1 MSNNVVE
8 LTAARVLQGLGGA
21 MMVPVGRLVLF
32 RSVERSQLVRTMA
45 YLQVPAQLGPVLGP
59 PIGGFIT
66 TYFSW
71 RWIFLVNVPLGI
83 LGIALVTL
91 FFDNPKE
98 DEPRPL
104 DWVGFLLT
112 GVSLSCILYGIEA
125 IGRGA
130 ATMRRWRSPCWW
142 SASCSAPSRCGICGG
157 THPLLNLSIFRIPT
171 FRASIG
177 GGSLFRAG
185 AGSLVFLLPLLLQ
198 VVFGMTAFASGVL
211 TFATAAG
218 AMSMKATARPILKR
232 FGFRNVMIVNGL
244 ISAAAIAMCA
254 FFTSATPAP
263 LIFVLLLVAGFFQSL
278 QFTATQAI
286 AYADISNPQMSTA
299 TSIASMAQ
307 QLSRGFGVAIVAVLL
322 HLSLAWR
329 GGDARPPR
337 LPGGVCGRRH
347 PGAARLRL
355 RPNLAPRRRRRGL
368 GPQAEDCRLGELS
381 RAARK
386 ELQRIV
392 ARDHRD
398 GPRIEK
404 IRRGEIGDLF
414 RHHAIVAERPVA
426 AEHDALRRRD
436 ARQRSIWRRA
446 GRQRV
451 VVPKCLQPGEN
462 LLGRNVRQP
471 RVDHR
476 RYRQAPG
483 EIRHQTTTSAS
494 TESGSLAI
502 SRSPR

>member
-1 MSNNVVE
+1 MPPATKPKVVAMIVASAIIMQQIDATVITTALPQMAISLNSDPVTLSVAVTAYLLSVAVFIPVSGWAADRFGGRTVFRAAIALFTLGSVLCGLSNNAIE

-83 LGIALVTL
+83 LGIVLVTL
-91 FFDNPKE
+91 YFDNPKE

-104 DWVGFLLT
+104 DWIGFLLT

-125 IGRGA
+125 IRGGLSNA
-130 ATMRRWRSPCWW
+130 AAAVGLLVVGFMLGAFALRHLRRHV
-142 SASCSAPSRCGICGG
+142 
-157 THPLLNLSIFRIPT
+157 HPLLNLSIFRIPT

-211 TFATAAG
+211 TFATAVG

-232 FGFRNVMIVNGL
+232 FGFRKVMIANGL
-244 ISAAAIAMCA
+244 ISAASIAMCA
-254 FFTSATPAP
+254 LFTASTPAP
-263 LIFVLLLVAGFFQSL
+263 LIFVLLLIAGFFQSL
-278 QFTATQAI
+278 QLTATQAI
-286 AYADISNPQMSTA
+286 AYADVSNPQMSTA

-329 GGDARPPR
+329 GATELGLIDFRFAFA
-337 LPGGVCGRRH
+337 
-347 PGAARLRL
+347 GAA
-355 RPNLAPRRRRRGL
+355 
-368 GPQAEDCRLGELS
+368 
-381 RAARK
+381 
-386 ELQRIV
+386 
-392 ARDHRD
+392 
-398 GPRIEK
+398 
-404 IRRGEIGDLF
+404 
-414 RHHAIVAERPVA
+414 
-426 AEHDALRRRD
+426 
-436 ARQRSIWRRA
+436 
-446 GRQRV
+446 
-451 VVPKCLQPGEN
+451 
-462 LLGRNVRQP
+462 
-471 RVDHR
+471 
-476 RYRQAPG
+476 
-483 EIRHQTTTSAS
+483 
-494 TESGSLAI
+494 SLAI
-502 SRSPR
+502 CCLAFCLPLAADAAAEVSGHRPKVAS